1 MVDDTM
7 EQRPCYVLSPGA
19 RREVEHVAGVA
30 IRSRVE
36 YSVTEEGLPF
46 PHPEDGHR
54 RLGGA
59 RSVAPPQERRVLLR
73 HTRHARGDALEELVE
88 GLVEHLEHLH
98 PQVVNAHSGH
108 ERPVDRPKP
117 PVTES
122 CYRWGDRCWESRCPC
137 YVQQFCRML

>member
-1 MVDDTM
+1 M
-7 EQRPCYVLSPGA
+7 EQRPCYVAAPGA

-88 GLVEHLEHLH
+88 GLVKPLEHFR
-98 PQVVNAHSGH
+98 PQVVSAYGSH

-117 PVTES
+117 PVE
-122 CYRWGDRCWESRCPC
+122 GSR
-137 YVQQFCRML
+137 